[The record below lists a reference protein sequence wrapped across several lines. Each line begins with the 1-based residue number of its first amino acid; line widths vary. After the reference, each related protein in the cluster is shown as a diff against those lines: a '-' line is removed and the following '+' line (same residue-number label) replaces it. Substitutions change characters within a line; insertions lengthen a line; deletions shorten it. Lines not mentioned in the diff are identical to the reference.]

1 MDDKVKELLDKIRG
15 TASVAADAAADTAR
29 VAGKKAGQ
37 MVDVAKLN
45 VQLFDLNGDFNDILR
60 RLGQVMYDTHRGQT
74 PEGDPVTELLAEAD
88 ETAAKVEEVKSR
100 IADLRQ
106 SRSCPTCGAQMKI
119 TKWYPQQ
126 GKRYLT
132 MTTCPE
138 HGPYLLRVRL
148 VPEEGGT
155 LQANRMLYE
164 ADSQT
169 AQSYARLQQKPRR
182 PRRRRRSKAA
192 RTAPPQA

>member
-60 RLGQVMYDTHRGQT
+60 QLGQVMYDTHRGQA

-88 ETAAKVEEVKSR
+88 ETVAKVEEVKSR

-106 SRSCPTCGAQMKI
+106 SRSCPTCGA
-119 TKWYPQQ
+119 PC
-126 GKRYLT
+126 GKGDKF
-132 MTTCPE
+132 C
-138 HGPYLLRVRL
+138 
-148 VPEEGGT
+148 
-155 LQANRMLYE
+155 
-164 ADSQT
+164 
-169 AQSYARLQQKPRR
+169 
-182 PRRRRRSKAA
+182 RSCGASL
-192 RTAPPQA
+192 

>member
-1 MDDKVKELLDKIRG
+1 MSMVSVTLAVRPSTRSALVG
-15 TASVAADAAADTAR
+15 TARPAESFFTRGRVAARAAADTAR

-106 SRSCPTCGAQMKI
+106 KIEERPDWEKAVEELDGEVSRIRENLRMAVLRANDSVNSALNKMTANAREDLSKLSSVLGTGRQELCG
-119 TKWYPQQ
+119 
-126 GKRYLT
+126 
-132 MTTCPE
+132 
-138 HGPYLLRVRL
+138 
-148 VPEEGGT
+148 
-155 LQANRMLYE
+155 LQN
-164 ADSQT
+164 
-169 AQSYARLQQKPRR
+169 
-182 PRRRRRSKAA
+182 RRSVY
-192 RTAPPQA
+192 